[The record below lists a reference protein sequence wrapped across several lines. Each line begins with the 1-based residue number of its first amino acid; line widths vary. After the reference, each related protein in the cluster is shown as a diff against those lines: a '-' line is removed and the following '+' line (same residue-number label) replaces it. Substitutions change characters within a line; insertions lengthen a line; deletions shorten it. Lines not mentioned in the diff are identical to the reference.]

1 MANLV
6 GAKTQDG
13 ISGRNQLQRR
23 VINSK
28 IFSGQCANLQFKAI
42 KNIVI
47 Y

>member
-1 MANLV
+1 MALA
-6 GAKTQDG
+6 GAKKEDG
-13 ISGRNQLQRR
+13 ISGRNLQLQRR

-28 IFSGQCANLQFKAI
+28 VFSGQCASFQFKAI